1 MFTCSEMP
9 AMHTIFRTF
18 IAAAAL
24 LTAAGASAFSLTADS
39 TSLHLSRL
47 DVAVDEA
54 ASTVSIDL
62 SVDAS
67 AYRVPSDRQILF
79 TPVLISADGT
89 DSLQLSTITIAGRNQ
104 WYHYLRNGFLDD
116 PEAHIYRAGQPAN
129 AAYHTTVDLLPW
141 MEHSTLEMRA
151 ATANCCD
158 APVLMH
164 GPSVHGMVPM
174 ATIDVHSRI
183 IEAPVRF
190 APPVDAGP
198 VTRSIEGSAFVTF
211 VVNRTELKPDYMNN
225 PAELQKIINS
235 IEYVRRDT
243 DATITRVHIKGFASP
258 EGPYMNNVRLAQGRT
273 ETLRRYV
280 RDLYR
285 FPDTIVTS
293 DYQPEDWAGLRTWVT
308 DSMSL
313 PISNRAGILAIIDGD
328 LDYDERNAAIKA
340 QYPADYAVILRD
352 VYPWLRHSDYAVRYT
367 IKTYTT
373 LEEIR
378 RVYASDPTRLRNVD
392 FYTLAQSYPIGS
404 PDYCRVFEKAVE
416 VYPDDKMLNLNAAN
430 IAIEADNFSE
440 ARRYLNRAGDSPL
453 ADYARGVLAGRM
465 GKPAEMVELLT
476 AASEGGIDGLAPY
489 IDAARQRLKNL
500 YVTYHIT
507 PENNN
512 NNNQ

>member
-1 MFTCSEMP
+1 MQISV
-9 AMHTIFRTF
+9 RTF
-18 IAAAAL
+18 FAAAAL
-24 LTAAGASAFSLTADS
+24 LTAAASSAFSLSADS
-39 TSLHLSRL
+39 TLLHLSRL

-54 ASTVSIDL
+54 AATVAIDL

-67 AYRVPSDRQILF
+67 AFSVPKDRQILL
-79 TPVLISADGT
+79 TPMLISADGA
-89 DSLQLSTITIAGRNQ
+89 DSLALSTITIAGRNQ

-116 PEAHIYRAGQPAN
+116 ADSHIYRAGHSAN
-129 AAYHTTVDLLPW
+129 AAYHTTVPMQPW
-141 MEHSTLEMRA
+141 MEHSSLEMRA

-158 APVLMH
+158 APVLMP

-174 ATIDVHSRI
+174 ATIDVTSRI
-183 IEAPVRF
+183 IDAPVRF

-211 VVNRTELKPDYMNN
+211 VVNRTELRPDYMNN

-243 DATITRVHIKGFASP
+243 DATITGVHIKGFASP

-313 PISNRAGILAIIDGD
+313 PINNRAGILAIIDGD
-328 LDYDERNAAIKA
+328 LDYDERNAAIQA

-352 VYPWLRHSDYAVRYT
+352 VYPWLRHSDYAVRYS

-378 RVYASDPTRLRNVD
+378 RVYAVDPTRLRNVD
-392 FYTLAQSYPIGS
+392 FYTLAQSYPVGS
-404 PDYCRVFEKAVE
+404 PEYCSVFKKAVE

-430 IAIEADNFSE
+430 IAIEDDNFSE

-465 GKPAEMVELLT
+465 GKPAEMLDLLN
-476 AASEGGIDGLAPY
+476 AAAQGGIDGMQPY
-489 IDAARQRLKNL
+489 IDAARTRMRNL

-507 PENNN
+507 PANNN